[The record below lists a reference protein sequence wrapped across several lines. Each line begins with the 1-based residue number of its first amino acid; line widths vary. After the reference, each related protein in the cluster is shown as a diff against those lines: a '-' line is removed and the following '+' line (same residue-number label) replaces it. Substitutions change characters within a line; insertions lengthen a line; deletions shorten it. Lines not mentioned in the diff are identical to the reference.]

1 MGLSTLHLGN
11 FTPREEIPVLTE
23 WKGVRPH
30 EKEWTF
36 WVIILEV
43 NTREIGQL
51 TKTDRTLTP

>member
-1 MGLSTLHLGN
+1 MGLSTLRLGS

-23 WKGVRPH
+23 WKGVQPN

-51 TKTDRTLTP
+51 TKTDRILAP